1 MDHFF
6 YELDECVRLDNID
19 GLYVITARKG
29 RTEHNKKE
37 KYYQIKGT
45 ATGKR
50 LLTQGMSCWW
60 KEDKLKK
67 SYSES
72 YMTFHELMDVL
83 KNDVIQQDD
92 FE

>member
-29 RTEHNKKE
+29 RTEHNKKQ
-37 KYYQIKGT
+37 KYYQIEG
-45 ATGKR
+45 AVTGKR
-50 LLTQGMSCWW
+50 LLTQDMSCWW
-60 KEDKLKK
+60 EEKRLRKHL
-67 SYSES
+67 SES
-72 YMTFHELMDVL
+72 FMTFHELMDVL